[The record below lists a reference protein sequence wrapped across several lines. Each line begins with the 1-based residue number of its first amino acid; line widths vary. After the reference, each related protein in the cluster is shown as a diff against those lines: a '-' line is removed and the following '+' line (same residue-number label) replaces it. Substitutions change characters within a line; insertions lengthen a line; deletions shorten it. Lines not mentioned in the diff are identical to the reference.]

1 LLLFVLRSILTAPEF
16 PAYGLLVF
24 IRRPILLLSV
34 LRSFGGP
41 APAVILLT
49 LPRRPPSVLANGN
62 FSGLPCKLRQ
72 PNALFS
78 GLHSGLRSRLRS
90 LLRSELRCNG
100 LHN

>member
-16 PAYGLLVF
+16 PAYGLFV
-24 IRRPILLLSV
+24 RRPILLLSV

-78 GLHSGLRSRLRS
+78 GPHSGLRSGPRS
-90 LLRSELRCNG
+90 RLRSELRNG